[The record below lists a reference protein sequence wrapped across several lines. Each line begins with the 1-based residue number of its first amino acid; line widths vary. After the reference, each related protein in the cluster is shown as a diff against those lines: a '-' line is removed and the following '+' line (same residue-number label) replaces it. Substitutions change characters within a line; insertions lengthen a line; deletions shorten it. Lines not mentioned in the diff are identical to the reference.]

1 MSLEVLSQA
10 PNMQLIL
17 KNKPGNSHLLRM
29 VHKLH
34 NMEKWQG
41 MLWRDNVKFPEVL
54 QLSTV

>member
-17 KNKPGNSHLLRM
+17 NKTGNSHLLCM